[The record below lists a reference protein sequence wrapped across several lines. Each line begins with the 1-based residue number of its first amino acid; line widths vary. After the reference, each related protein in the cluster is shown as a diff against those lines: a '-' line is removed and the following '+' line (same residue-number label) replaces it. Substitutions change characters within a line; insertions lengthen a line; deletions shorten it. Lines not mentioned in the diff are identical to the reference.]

1 MARTPQSISRVRTWR
16 ESVARQNTI
25 YVGNPLL
32 TRAVGEGDLGRS
44 FLVVANA
51 NAAAQNCVVHNKRAI
66 MAGSPIAPKRESYL
80 QIGRIFYYLYVPV
93 CVERPFAVIHALELI
108 KHEQQG

>member
-1 MARTPQSISRVRTWR
+1 
-16 ESVARQNTI
+16 
-25 YVGNPLL
+25 
-32 TRAVGEGDLGRS
+32 
-44 FLVVANA
+44 
-51 NAAAQNCVVHNKRAI
+51 

>member
-1 MARTPQSISRVRTWR
+1 M
-16 ESVARQNTI
+16 
-25 YVGNPLL
+25 
-32 TRAVGEGDLGRS
+32 GRS

-80 QIGRIFYYLYVPV
+80 QIGRIFYYLYVPG
-93 CVERPFAVIHALELI
+93 VERPFAVIHALELI